1 MTADSRRGVVVVFPV
16 LDFGGIESRAVIQAA
31 CWPTDDALRFCCFA
45 DAGSA
50 AATVRGLGFI
60 VDELGTAPSVRNP
73 RALWRLWR
81 YLRYHRPAIVH
92 AVSGAMTVH
101 GLLAA
106 TLAGVPVRIVEE
118 VGIPTRGRV
127 GRVIFPWLY
136 RLATCVI
143 GVSDAVVDSLVVHEG
158 VPRMKARRIYNA
170 IEQRYVKA
178 STRTDHPTFTILTA
192 GRLAPVKGHADLIRA
207 LAPTLLEGDVRMQ
220 IAGDGAERQQLN
232 DLARQLD
239 VGELIEFLGYRSDL
253 PDLLAACDVFVLPSR
268 MEGFGLAAV
277 EAMAAGVP
285 VVATRVGGV
294 PEVVP
299 DWASDFLVA
308 AEDPVAMRTAVER
321 VRSLSEQERREMGG
335 RLRDHAVQH
344 FGPERYVRELQ
355 DLYAELL
362 DRADAR

>member
-1 MTADSRRGVVVVFPV
+1 MDGRCGVVRVYPV
-16 LDFGGIESRAVIQAA
+16 LDFGGIESLAVIQAA
-31 CWPTDDALRFCCFA
+31 GWPREDTLRYCCFA

-50 AATVRGLGFI
+50 AETIRGLGFT

-81 YLRYHRPAIVH
+81 YLRHHQPAIVH

-106 TLAGVPVRIVEE
+106 RLAGVPVRIVEE
-118 VGIPTRGRV
+118 VGIPTRGRA
-127 GRVIFPWLY
+127 GTIIFPWLY

-143 GVSDAVVDSLVVHEG
+143 GVSDAVVDYLIEQDG
-158 VPRMKARRIYNA
+158 VPRSKARRIYNA
-170 IEQRYVKA
+170 IEQRYVEA
-178 STRTDHPTFTILTA
+178 STRTDHATFTILVA
-192 GRLAPVKGHADLIRA
+192 GRLAPVKGHADLINA
-207 LAPTLLEGDVRMQ
+207 LAPTLRDGDVSLQ
-220 IAGDGAERQQLN
+220 IAGDGAERQPLK
-232 DLARQLD
+232 DLTQELD
-239 VGELIEFLGYRSDL
+239 VGDSIEFLGYRSDL

-268 MEGFGLAAV
+268 MEGFGLAVV

-299 DWASDFLVA
+299 DWASDYLVP

-321 VRSLSEQERREMGG
+321 VRVLSEQERRELGG

-362 DRADAR
+362 DRVDAR